1 MDERSQILVTTM
13 VGAFVGCVLGVLYKT
28 QGGKNFREQIESVL
42 DSAIDELQKTQD
54 TFEKARKAA
63 EEGRRT
69 LDKVLNPNSS
79 SETFQSERDFH

>member
-54 TFEKARKAA
+54 TFGKARKAA